1 VAIRRYS
8 HMTLTWTIILAWLAL
23 QLPLGAIIGRSIRFG
38 MRGAEMPVPGR
49 YAKLHPAVVWC

>member
-1 VAIRRYS
+1 
-8 HMTLTWTIILAWLAL
+8 MTLTWTIILAWLAL